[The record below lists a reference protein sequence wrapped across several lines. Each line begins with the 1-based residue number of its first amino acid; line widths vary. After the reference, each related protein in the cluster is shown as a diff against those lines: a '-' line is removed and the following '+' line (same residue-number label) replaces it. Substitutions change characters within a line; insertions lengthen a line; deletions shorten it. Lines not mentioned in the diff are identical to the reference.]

1 MPENF
6 GAPKGFTPA
15 MNTPQ
20 FALNGA
26 QPRMV
31 GIPISKEMGGQGG
44 LPVVQNNPYVQQQQ
58 FNQGQVSPMA
68 NPHGAQPISLAGQP
82 NRAMPAGP
90 AQPPQY
96 QLGADDELRRFEI
109 KGVGQGGQQYAVV
122 VETVFKRGTQITG
135 VTEV

>member
-1 MPENF
+1 MADNF
-6 GAPKGFTPA
+6 GGPKNFTPA

-26 QPRMV
+26 QPRMI

-44 LPVVQNNPYVQQQQ
+44 LPVIQNNPYVQQQQ
-58 FNQGQVSPMA
+58 VGNQQVSPMA
-68 NPHGAQPISLAGQP
+68 NPHGAQPIGLSGGP

-90 AQPPQY
+90 QQPAQY
-96 QLGADDELRRFEI
+96 QMGADDELRRFEI
-109 KGVGQGGQQYAVV
+109 KGVGQSGQQYAVV